1 MRRTALKL
9 AIDIGV
15 GRACQVLG
23 VPRSSVYRHRGAQ
36 QKPEQNLPK
45 ERPIP
50 SRALEQQERTQ
61 VLDVLNSDRFADAAP
76 RQVYAQLLDE
86 GTYLCSWRSM
96 YHILDTHEQ
105 VRERRDQLTHPTY
118 KKPELLAQSP
128 NELWSWD
135 ITKLR
140 GPQKWTYFYL
150 YVLMDIF
157 SRFVVGW
164 MVARQESAVLAKELI
179 QQSCQ
184 NQEIDPDTLTI
195 HSDRGGPMTARSLA
209 LLLSDLGVTKSHS
222 RPHVPDDNPY
232 SEAQFKTMKYR
243 PDYPDRFGCP
253 EDVRGWGR
261 NFFSWYNFE
270 HHHTGL
276 GLMTPA
282 TVHYGQAPQ
291 VQAQRQRVL
300 EAAFAAHPERFVRG
314 RPTAPTLPEA
324 VWINKPK
331 TENLAREILP

>member
-1 MRRTALKL
+1 MRQAADNL
-9 AIDIGV
+9 AISVGV
-15 GRACQVLG
+15 ARACQMLG
-23 VPRSSVYRHRGAQ
+23 VPRSSVYRHREAH
-36 QKPEQNLPK
+36 QKPEQNPPK
-45 ERPIP
+45 ERPVP
-50 SRALEQQERTQ
+50 TRALDPQERTQ
-61 VLDVLNSDRFADAAP
+61 VLDVLNSERFADAAP

-86 GTYLCSWRSM
+86 GIYLCSWRSM
-96 YHILDTHEQ
+96 YRILNAHEQ
-105 VRERRDQLTHPTY
+105 VRERRDQLTHPAY
-118 KKPELLAQSP
+118 KKPELLAQGP
-128 NELWSWD
+128 NQLWSWD

-140 GPQKWTYFYL
+140 GPVKWTYFYL

-157 SRFVVGW
+157 SRFAVGW

-184 NQEIDPDTLTI
+184 NQEIDPDKLTF
-195 HSDRGGPMTARSLA
+195 HSDRGGPMRAKSLA
-209 LLLSDLGVTKSHS
+209 LLLGDLGVTKSHS

-253 EDVRGWGR
+253 EDARGWARG
-261 NFFSWYNFE
+261 FFGWYNFE

-282 TVHYGQAPQ
+282 TVHYGQASQ
-291 VQAQRQRVL
+291 VQAQRQCVL
-300 EAAFAAHPERFVRG
+300 KAAYAAHPERFVRG
-314 RPTAPTLPEA
+314 LPTVPTLPDA

-331 TENLAREILP
+331 IKDADREILH

>member
-1 MRRTALKL
+1 MRQTALKL

-36 QKPEQNLPK
+36 HKPEPNRPK
-45 ERPIP
+45 ERPLP

-96 YHILDTHEQ
+96 YRILDAHEQ

-195 HSDRGGPMTARSLA
+195 HSDRGGPMTAKSLA

-253 EDVRGWGR
+253 EDVRGWAR
-261 NFFSWYNFE
+261 SFFSWYNFE

>member
-1 MRRTALKL
+1 MRQTALKL

-36 QKPEQNLPK
+36 HKPEPNRPK
-45 ERPIP
+45 ERQIP

-76 RQVYAQLLDE
+76 RQVYAQLLEE

-96 YHILDTHEQ
+96 YRILDTHEQ

-261 NFFSWYNFE
+261 SFFSWYNFE

-300 EAAFAAHPERFVRG
+300 EAAFVAHPERFVRG

>member
-1 MRRTALKL
+1 MRQTALKL

-36 QKPEQNLPK
+36 HKPEQNLPK

-96 YHILDTHEQ
+96 YRILDAHEQ

-261 NFFSWYNFE
+261 SFFSWYNFE

-300 EAAFAAHPERFVRG
+300 EAAFVAHPERFVRG

>member
-1 MRRTALKL
+1 M
-9 AIDIGV
+9 
-15 GRACQVLG
+15 
-23 VPRSSVYRHRGAQ
+23 
-36 QKPEQNLPK
+36 
-45 ERPIP
+45 P

-96 YHILDTHEQ
+96 YRILDTHEQ

-261 NFFSWYNFE
+261 SFFSWYNFE

-300 EAAFAAHPERFVRG
+300 EAAFVAHPERFVRG

>member
-1 MRRTALKL
+1 M
-9 AIDIGV
+9 
-15 GRACQVLG
+15 
-23 VPRSSVYRHRGAQ
+23 
-36 QKPEQNLPK
+36 
-45 ERPIP
+45 P

-76 RQVYAQLLDE
+76 RQVYAQLLEE

-96 YHILDTHEQ
+96 YRILDTHEQ

-261 NFFSWYNFE
+261 SFFSWYNFE

-300 EAAFAAHPERFVRG
+300 EAAFVAHPERFVRG

>member
-1 MRRTALKL
+1 MPARCWVCLDPVFTATEGHS
-9 AIDIGV
+9 INQNQTG
-15 GRACQVLG
+15 
-23 VPRSSVYRHRGAQ
+23 PRSDRCRHVHWSSRNAHKSWTCSTVTDLPMLHLVKSMHNCSMKARICARGAVCIASWTRT
-36 QKPEQNLPK
+36 N
-45 ERPIP
+45 RCANGGINSPI
-50 SRALEQQERTQ
+50 R
-61 VLDVLNSDRFADAAP
+61 
-76 RQVYAQLLDE
+76 
-86 GTYLCSWRSM
+86 
-96 YHILDTHEQ
+96 
-105 VRERRDQLTHPTY
+105 
-118 KKPELLAQSP
+118 
-128 NELWSWD
+128 
-135 ITKLR
+135 
-140 GPQKWTYFYL
+140 

-195 HSDRGGPMTARSLA
+195 HSDRGGPMTAKSLA

-261 NFFSWYNFE
+261 SFFSWYNFE

-300 EAAFAAHPERFVRG
+300 EAAFVAHPERFVRG

>member
-1 MRRTALKL
+1 MRQTALKL

-23 VPRSSVYRHRGAQ
+23 VPRSSVYLHRGAQ
-36 QKPEQNLPK
+36 HKPEPNRPK

-96 YHILDTHEQ
+96 YRILDAHEQ

-140 GPQKWTYFYL
+140 GPQK
-150 YVLMDIF
+150 
-157 SRFVVGW
+157 
-164 MVARQESAVLAKELI
+164 
-179 QQSCQ
+179 
-184 NQEIDPDTLTI
+184 
-195 HSDRGGPMTARSLA
+195 
-209 LLLSDLGVTKSHS
+209 
-222 RPHVPDDNPY
+222 
-232 SEAQFKTMKYR
+232 
-243 PDYPDRFGCP
+243 
-253 EDVRGWGR
+253 
-261 NFFSWYNFE
+261 
-270 HHHTGL
+270 
-276 GLMTPA
+276 
-282 TVHYGQAPQ
+282 
-291 VQAQRQRVL
+291 
-300 EAAFAAHPERFVRG
+300 
-314 RPTAPTLPEA
+314 
-324 VWINKPK
+324 
-331 TENLAREILP
+331 

>member
-1 MRRTALKL
+1 MRQTALKL

-36 QKPEQNLPK
+36 HKPEQNLPK

-96 YHILDTHEQ
+96 YRILDAHEQ

-253 EDVRGWGR
+253 EDVRGRGR
-261 NFFSWYNFE
+261 SFFSWYNFE

-300 EAAFAAHPERFVRG
+300 EAAFVAHPERFVRG

>member
-1 MRRTALKL
+1 MRQTALKL

-36 QKPEQNLPK
+36 HKPEPNRPK
-45 ERPIP
+45 KRPMP

-96 YHILDTHEQ
+96 YRILDAHEQ

-253 EDVRGWGR
+253 EDVRGWGH

>member
-1 MRRTALKL
+1 MRQTALKL

-36 QKPEQNLPK
+36 HKPEPNRPK

-96 YHILDTHEQ
+96 YRILDTHEQ

-261 NFFSWYNFE
+261 SFFSWYNFE

>member
-1 MRRTALKL
+1 MPARCWVCLDPVFTATEGHS
-9 AIDIGV
+9 INQNQTG
-15 GRACQVLG
+15 
-23 VPRSSVYRHRGAQ
+23 PRSDRYLHVHWSSRNAHKSWTCSTVTD
-36 QKPEQNLPK
+36 LPMLHLVK
-45 ERPIP
+45 SMHNCSMKARIC
-50 SRALEQQERTQ
+50 
-61 VLDVLNSDRFADAAP
+61 
-76 RQVYAQLLDE
+76 
-86 GTYLCSWRSM
+86 CSWRSM
-96 YHILDTHEQ
+96 YRILDAYEQ

>member
-1 MRRTALKL
+1 MRQTALKL

-36 QKPEQNLPK
+36 HKPEQNLPK

-96 YHILDTHEQ
+96 YRILDTHEQ

-150 YVLMDIF
+150 YVLTDIF

-261 NFFSWYNFE
+261 SFFSWYNFE
-270 HHHTGL
+270 HHHTEL

-300 EAAFAAHPERFVRG
+300 ETAFVAHPERFV
-314 RPTAPTLPEA
+314 
-324 VWINKPK
+324 
-331 TENLAREILP
+331 

>member
-1 MRRTALKL
+1 MRQTAENL
-9 AIDIGV
+9 ATDIGV

-23 VPRSSVYRHRGAQ
+23 VPRSSVYRHRGIG

-45 ERPIP
+45 ERPVP
-50 SRALEQQERTQ
+50 SRTLDRQERTE

-96 YHILDTHEQ
+96 YRILDAHEQ
-105 VRERRDQLTHPTY
+105 VCERRDQLTHPTY
-118 KKPELLAQSP
+118 KKPELLAQGP
-128 NELWSWD
+128 NQLWSWD

-243 PDYPDRFGCP
+243 PEFPDRFGCP

-261 NFFSWYNFE
+261 TFFSWYNFE

-282 TVHYGQAPQ
+282 IVHYGQAPQ

-300 EAAFAAHPERFVRG
+300 DEAYAAHPERFVRG
-314 RPTAPTLPEA
+314 LPSAPTLPEA

-331 TENLAREILP
+331 IENLAREILP

>member
-1 MRRTALKL
+1 MRQTTENL
-9 AIDIGV
+9 AMNVGV

-23 VPRSSVYRHRGAQ
+23 VPRSSLYRHRRAQ
-36 QKPEQNLPK
+36 QKPEQDLSKDGPA
-45 ERPIP
+45 P
-50 SRALEQQERTQ
+50 SRALDQHERAK
-61 VLDVLNSDRFADAAP
+61 VLDVLNSERFADAPP

-96 YHILDTHEQ
+96 YRFLDAHEQ
-105 VRERRDQLTHPTY
+105 VRERRDQLTHPAY
-118 KKPELLAQSP
+118 KKPELLAQGP
-128 NELWSWD
+128 NQLWSWD

-140 GPQKWTYFYL
+140 GPVKWTYFYL

-184 NQEIDPDTLTI
+184 NQEIDPDELTI
-195 HSDRGGPMTARSLA
+195 HSDRGGPMRAKSLA
-209 LLLSDLGVTKSHS
+209 LLLSDMGVTKSHS

-243 PDYPDRFGCP
+243 PDYPGRFGCP
-253 EDVRGWGR
+253 EDVRGWARG
-261 NFFSWYNFE
+261 FFGWYNFE

-282 TVHYGQAPQ
+282 TVHYGQAPR
-291 VQAQRQRVL
+291 VQAERQRVL

-331 TENLAREILP
+331 TEDLARGILP

>member
-1 MRRTALKL
+1 M
-9 AIDIGV
+9 
-15 GRACQVLG
+15 
-23 VPRSSVYRHRGAQ
+23 
-36 QKPEQNLPK
+36 
-45 ERPIP
+45 P

-96 YHILDTHEQ
+96 YRILDTHEQ

-195 HSDRGGPMTARSLA
+195 HSNRGGPMTARSLA

-261 NFFSWYNFE
+261 SFFSWYNFE

-300 EAAFAAHPERFVRG
+300 EAAFVAHPERFVRG

-331 TENLAREILP
+331 TQDVVQKILP

>member
-1 MRRTALKL
+1 MRQTALKL

-36 QKPEQNLPK
+36 HKPEQNRPK

-96 YHILDTHEQ
+96 YRILDTHEQ

-261 NFFSWYNFE
+261 SFFSWYNFE